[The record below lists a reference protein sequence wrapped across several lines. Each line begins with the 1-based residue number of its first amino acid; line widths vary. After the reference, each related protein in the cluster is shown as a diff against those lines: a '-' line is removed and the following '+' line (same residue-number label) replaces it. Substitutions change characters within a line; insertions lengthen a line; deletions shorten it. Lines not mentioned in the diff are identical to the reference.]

1 VLPLE
6 RCAVAPVV
14 FGPTDLAWG
23 QSYAVQPLG
32 ARAPPRL
39 V

>member
-1 VLPLE
+1 LPKGSSATQFAPAARASVL
-6 RCAVAPVV
+6 
-14 FGPTDLAWG
+14 G
-23 QSYAVQPLG
+23 QTYGVLPLG